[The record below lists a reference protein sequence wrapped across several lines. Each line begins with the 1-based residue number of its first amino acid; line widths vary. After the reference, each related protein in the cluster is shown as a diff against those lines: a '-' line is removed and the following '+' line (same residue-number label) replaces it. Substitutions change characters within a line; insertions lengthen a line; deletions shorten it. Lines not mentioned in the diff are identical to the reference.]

1 MLKLTWGCCLVP
13 FRIAK
18 IKKRKQNNKYSKA
31 MGKGKCVSAVG
42 RVQMGEATLEVSTQ
56 APQKT

>member
-1 MLKLTWGCCLVP
+1 MLKLTWGCRLVP

-18 IKKRKQNNKYSKA
+18 IKKRTQNNKNSKA

-42 RVQMGEATLEVSTQ
+42 RV
-56 APQKT
+56 